1 MTIRFF
7 DSGVYE
13 KWTLTSRK
21 DRSVFPPGIQ
31 VIFDARQPEAGDEA
45 WSGPEAAAAAP
56 KRKGAKYA
64 ATGTGGIQGLDISYL
79 PLHLHLQK
87 SETIL
92 EEAGNDLTCGICSNA
107 LSSNE
112 AVVCS
117 HAFCD
122 HTAHLTCL
130 SSKFLDNEG
139 NGERE
144 SKILPVQGTCPGCH
158 GQLNW
163 GDLVREL
170 SLRTRVKPKGKR
182 GAVPK
187 DAALAAM
194 LLCDSEDSNDE
205 DEAGISALDVA
216 DIPEGKEAEA
226 EEASRI
232 LLDEASD
239 LESLCGGANEF
250 DEHNV
255 DIVDMTDM

>member
-1 MTIRFF
+1 MF
-7 DSGVYE
+7 
-13 KWTLTSRK
+13 RK
-21 DRSVFPPGIQ
+21 DRSVLPPGIQ
-31 VIFDARQPEAGDEA
+31 VIFDGRQSEGGEMGQDGEEA
-45 WSGPEAAAAAP
+45 SSSLQTPAAAAP
-56 KRKGAKYA
+56 KRKRAKYA
-64 ATGTGGIQGLDISYL
+64 ATGTGGVQGLDISYS

-92 EEAGNDLTCGICSNA
+92 EEAGNSLACGICSDV

-130 SSKFLDNEG
+130 SSKFLDDEEKGKRGSN
-139 NGERE
+139 
-144 SKILPVQGTCPGCH
+144 ILPVQGTCPGCH

-170 SLRTRVKPKGKR
+170 SLRTRAKPKEKR
-182 GAVPK
+182 GRKETVPK
-187 DAALAAM
+187 HVAHAASPA
-194 LLCDSEDSNDE
+194 DGSESSNDE
-205 DEAGISALDVA
+205 DEAEISALDIA

-226 EEASRI
+226 EEASRM
-232 LLDEASD
+232 LLDEAWH
-239 LESLCGGANEF
+239 LGSLDDGANGF
-250 DEHNV
+250 GGCNV